1 MSNEKNEFENYIKD
15 CEFIKDT
22 FNEYSAQVIFSD
34 KKNPLA

>member
-1 MSNEKNEFENYIKD
+1 MSGSDLAEYIKD